1 MKGLLIDK
9 IFILQGFGRVSDDG
23 KKSWLRKQLKPLKI
37 LGWFIIFVLSI
48 MFWIMVKKV
57 LAL

>member
-1 MKGLLIDK
+1 M
-9 IFILQGFGRVSDDG
+9 SDDG

-57 LAL
+57 LTL